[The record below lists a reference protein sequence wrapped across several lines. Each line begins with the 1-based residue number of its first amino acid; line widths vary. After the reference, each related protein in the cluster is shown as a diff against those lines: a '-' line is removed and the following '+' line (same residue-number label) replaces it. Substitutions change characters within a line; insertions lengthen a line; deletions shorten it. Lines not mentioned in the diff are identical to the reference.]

1 VSRFDL
7 VIFDC
12 DGVLVDSERLAVR
25 TEAQILASLGWPISE
40 SEIVARFVGRS
51 ASDMHREIERHLGR
65 EVDWDGEFEVRYR
78 EVFERELVAVPG
90 VVEALARIDTATC
103 VASSGGHNK
112 LEFTL
117 ALTGLIDRFR
127 GRIFSADDVERAK
140 PAPDVFLHA
149 ASAMGFAPG
158 RCAVVEDSVAGVAA
172 AVAAGMSVF
181 GFSGSVTSAALLSA
195 AGAVVFD
202 DMSELPDLLAAT

>member
-103 VASSGGHNK
+103 VASSAA
-112 LEFTL
+112 TTSWSSRSRSP
-117 ALTGLIDRFR
+117 AYRPVP
-127 GRIFSADDVERAK
+127 GRIFSADDVERPSPRPTSSCTPRARW
-140 PAPDVFLHA
+140 
-149 ASAMGFAPG
+149 ASRP
-158 RCAVVEDSVAGVAA
+158 VAA
-172 AVAAGMSVF
+172 RWSRTASPESPQPSRRNVGVRILRKRHQR
-181 GFSGSVTSAALLSA
+181 ALLSA

-202 DMSELPDLLAAT
+202 DMSELPDLLGAT